1 MNKIHTLEDDFD
13 FEEIELEHPNSL
25 QGGSYF
31 TRINIHSSP
40 VYIQTNPCSTK
51 SGIVKTAKKSY
62 CDLMF
67 NSHDNKAIQWFEE
80 LERRCIDAIYQK
92 KDLWFHND
100 MELDDIETAFTSPI
114 RLYKSGKNYLI
125 RCNIANTSLSSGTF
139 KCYDEHTNPVSLD
152 KLDNTAVKI
161 IPLLEV
167 QGIRFTS
174 KNFTL
179 ELALKQ
185 IMIIEDPDFMNE
197 CFIQPG
203 NIKTIRQKEVEVNT
217 ETSNQYLTPEVS
229 LNEETEQLQA
239 EAQSKEEL
247 DNSEKLAQV
256 IPDEL
261 TNESAQEL
269 VNESSHELAQELA
282 QEPVQ
287 EPVQELAQE
296 VAQEPV
302 QEPVQ
307 ELAQE
312 PVQNI
317 IKESVQESSQE
328 SIQESGQESA
338 QELTQESLGNSSP
351 TILDEVKLDYN
362 NLGSEA
368 VKLKSPEEV
377 YYDLWYEARTRAK
390 LAREEA
396 IRAYLEAKNIKNTYM
411 LDNFSDSD
419 DEFEEYLEE

>member
-1 MNKIHTLEDDFD
+1 MNKIYTLEDIFD

-31 TRINIHSSP
+31 TRMNIHSSP
-40 VYIQTNPCSTK
+40 VYIQTSPCSTK

-67 NSHDNKAIQWFEE
+67 NSHDDKAIQWFEE
-80 LERRCIDAIYQK
+80 LERRCIDAIFQK
-92 KDLWFHND
+92 KDLWFHNE

-125 RCNIANTSLSSGTF
+125 RCNIANNSLSSGTF
-139 KCYDEHTNPVSLD
+139 KCYDEHTNPISLD

-174 KNFTL
+174 KNFTI

-203 NIKTIRQKEVEVNT
+203 NIKSIRQKESEISVEAEENYLRTNESQNT
-217 ETSNQYLTPEVS
+217 DLENNNQSESIDTPQ
-229 LNEETEQLQA
+229 NTEQLQ
-239 EAQSKEEL
+239 KELEVLQKETL
-247 DNSEKLAQV
+247 DNSEKISIEAV
-256 IPDEL
+256 KEV
-261 TNESAQEL
+261 TQEMTP
-269 VNESSHELAQELA
+269 EIT
-282 QEPVQ
+282 
-287 EPVQELAQE
+287 QE
-296 VAQEPV
+296 VTSEITQEMTPEV
-302 QEPVQ
+302 T
-307 ELAQE
+307 
-312 PVQNI
+312 
-317 IKESVQESSQE
+317 KEE
-328 SIQESGQESA
+328 
-338 QELTQESLGNSSP
+338 TQESTQKPLGNSSS
-351 TILDEVKLDYN
+351 TLLDEVILDYN
-362 NLGSEA
+362 NLGNEA

-396 IRAYLEAKNIKNTYM
+396 IKAYLEAKNIKNTYM
-411 LDNFSDSD
+411 LDNFSDSE

>member
-1 MNKIHTLEDDFD
+1 MNKIHTIEDNFD

-31 TRINIHSSP
+31 TRMNIHSSP
-40 VYIQTNPCSTK
+40 IYIQTNPCSTK
-51 SGIVKTAKKSY
+51 NGIVKTAKKSY
-62 CDLMF
+62 CDLLF

-80 LERRCIDAIYQK
+80 LERQCIDAIFQK
-92 KDLWFHND
+92 KDLWFHNE

-125 RCNIANTSLSSGTF
+125 RCNIANNSLSSGTF
-139 KCYDEHTNPVSLD
+139 KCYDEHTNPISLD
-152 KLDNTAVKI
+152 KLDNTGVKI

-185 IMIIEDPDFMNE
+185 IMIIEDPDFINE

-203 NIKTIRQKEVEVNT
+203 NIKSIRQKESEISVETSDNNLRTNSSQNT
-217 ETSNQYLTPEVS
+217 EQEKSNNLSESIDIPQNSEQIQKESEV
-229 LNEETEQLQA
+229 LLKET
-239 EAQSKEEL
+239 L
-247 DNSEKLAQV
+247 DNSEKISIEKNQQV
-256 IPDEL
+256 TPEVTEDTTPEV
-261 TNESAQEL
+261 TEDTTPE
-269 VNESSHELAQELA
+269 V
-282 QEPVQ
+282 P
-287 EPVQELAQE
+287 QE
-296 VAQEPV
+296 VT
-302 QEPVQ
+302 
-307 ELAQE
+307 
-312 PVQNI
+312 
-317 IKESVQESSQE
+317 KEITKEDTEEITQE
-328 SIQESGQESA
+328 SIQKP
-338 QELTQESLGNSSP
+338 LGNSS
-351 TILDEVKLDYN
+351 TTLLDEVILDYN
-362 NLGSEA
+362 NLGNEA

-396 IRAYLEAKNIKNTYM
+396 IKAYLEAKNIKNTYM
-411 LDNFSDSD
+411 LDNFSESD

>member
-1 MNKIHTLEDDFD
+1 MNKIYTLENNFD

-31 TRINIHSSP
+31 TRMNIHSSP

-51 SGIVKTAKKSY
+51 NGIVKTAKKSY

-67 NSHDNKAIQWFEE
+67 NSHDDKAIQWFEQ
-80 LERRCIDAIYQK
+80 LERQCIDAIFQK
-92 KDLWFHND
+92 KDLWFHNE

-125 RCNIANTSLSSGTF
+125 RCNIANNSLSSGTF

-152 KLDNTAVKI
+152 KLDNSAVKI

-203 NIKTIRQKEVEVNT
+203 NIKSIRQNQSEANIETSDNYLGTEKSIKPDISHNIKSEDISNQSEYSVLPQNT
-217 ETSNQYLTPEVS
+217 EPLSEEVQSNEI
-229 LNEETEQLQA
+229 
-239 EAQSKEEL
+239 L
-247 DNSEKLAQV
+247 DNSEKMTSNIGTV
-256 IPDEL
+256 P
-261 TNESAQEL
+261 ESIQESTQ
-269 VNESSHELAQELA
+269 ES
-282 QEPVQ
+282 VQ
-287 EPVQELAQE
+287 ESTKESTQESVQESTKESVQELAQE
-296 VAQEPV
+296 STKEPV
-302 QEPVQ
+302 PEP
-307 ELAQE
+307 AIE
-312 PVQNI
+312 P
-317 IKESVQESSQE
+317 
-328 SIQESGQESA
+328 
-338 QELTQESLGNSSP
+338 TQESLENSSS
-351 TILDEVKLDYN
+351 TLLDEVKLDYN
-362 NLGSEA
+362 NLGNEA
-368 VKLKSPEEV
+368 IKLKSPEEV
-377 YYDLWYEARTRAK
+377 YYDLWYEARARAK

-396 IRAYLEAKNIKNTYM
+396 IKAYLEAKNIKNTYM
-411 LDNFSDSD
+411 LDNFSDSE

>member
-1 MNKIHTLEDDFD
+1 MNKIHTLGDDFN

-31 TRINIHSSP
+31 TRMNIHSSP
-40 VYIQTNPCSTK
+40 VYIQTSPCSTK

-67 NSHDNKAIQWFEE
+67 NSHDDKAIQWFEE
-80 LERRCIDAIYQK
+80 LERRCIDAIFQK
-92 KDLWFHND
+92 KDLWFHNE

-125 RCNIANTSLSSGTF
+125 RCNIANNSLSSGTF

-161 IPLLEV
+161 IPLLEI

-174 KNFTL
+174 KNFTI

-203 NIKTIRQKEVEVNT
+203 NIKSIRHKESEISVEADENYLITNQSQNTDKENNNQSESIDTPKNTEQFQKESEVLQK
-217 ETSNQYLTPEVS
+217 ET
-229 LNEETEQLQA
+229 
-239 EAQSKEEL
+239 L
-247 DNSEKLAQV
+247 DNSEKISIEAV
-256 IPDEL
+256 KEV
-261 TNESAQEL
+261 TQEMTP
-269 VNESSHELAQELA
+269 EIT
-282 QEPVQ
+282 
-287 EPVQELAQE
+287 QE
-296 VAQEPV
+296 VTPEITPEVTPEITQEVTPEIT
-302 QEPVQ
+302 QEVTPEITPEITQ
-307 ELAQE
+307 E
-312 PVQNI
+312 VT
-317 IKESVQESSQE
+317 KEE
-328 SIQESGQESA
+328 
-338 QELTQESLGNSSP
+338 TQESTQKPLGNSSS
-351 TILDEVKLDYN
+351 TLLDEVILDYN
-362 NLGSEA
+362 NLGNEA

-396 IRAYLEAKNIKNTYM
+396 IKAYLEAKNIKNTYM
-411 LDNFSDSD
+411 LDNFSDSE
-419 DEFEEYLEE
+419 DELKKYL

>member
-1 MNKIHTLEDDFD
+1 MNKIYTLDDKLD
-13 FEEIELEHPNSL
+13 VEEIELEHPSSL

-31 TRINIHSSP
+31 TRMTLHSSP

-67 NSHDNKAIQWFEE
+67 NSHDDKTIQWFED
-80 LERRCIDAIYQK
+80 LERRCIDAIFQK
-92 KDLWFHND
+92 KDLWFHNE
-100 MELDDIETAFTSPI
+100 MELDDIETAFSSPI

-152 KLDNTAVKI
+152 KLENPSIKI

-167 QGIRFTS
+167 QGVKFTS
-174 KNFTL
+174 KNFSL

-203 NIKTIRQKEVEVNT
+203 NIKSIRQKDIVEEPIVEPMDT
-217 ETSNQYLTPEVS
+217 LVE
-229 LNEETEQLQA
+229 
-239 EAQSKEEL
+239 KEEL
-247 DNSEKLAQV
+247 ATAQEVKQEAGSNTPLESHHSPKSQEQLDNEEHLEAQEQLNSEKQPETQEQLDNEEHLEAQ
-256 IPDEL
+256 
-261 TNESAQEL
+261 ESPEAQEQLEAQEL
-269 VNESSHELAQELA
+269 PETQEQSISQELSEAQEQPEAQELS
-282 QEPVQ
+282 E
-287 EPVQELAQE
+287 
-296 VAQEPV
+296 
-302 QEPVQ
+302 
-307 ELAQE
+307 
-312 PVQNI
+312 
-317 IKESVQESSQE
+317 
-328 SIQESGQESA
+328 
-338 QELTQESLGNSSP
+338 ESLGNSSP
-351 TILDEVKLDYN
+351 TLLDEVTLDYH
-362 NLGSEA
+362 NLGNEE

-377 YYDLWYEARTRAK
+377 YYDLWYEARARAK

-396 IRAYLEAKNIKNTYM
+396 IKAYLEAKNIKNLYM
-411 LDNFSDSD
+411 LDNFSDSE

>member
-1 MNKIHTLEDDFD
+1 MNKIHTIEDNFD

-31 TRINIHSSP
+31 TRMNIHSSP
-40 VYIQTNPCSTK
+40 IYIQTNPCSTK
-51 SGIVKTAKKSY
+51 NGIVKTAKKSY
-62 CDLMF
+62 CDLLF

-80 LERRCIDAIYQK
+80 LERQCIDAIFQK
-92 KDLWFHND
+92 KDLWFHNE

-125 RCNIANTSLSSGTF
+125 RCNIANNSLSSGTF

-152 KLDNTAVKI
+152 KLDNTGVKI

-185 IMIIEDPDFMNE
+185 IMIIEDPDFINE

-203 NIKTIRQKEVEVNT
+203 NIKSIRQKESEISVETSDNNLRTNSSQNT
-217 ETSNQYLTPEVS
+217 EQEKSNNLSESIDIPQNSEQIQKESEV
-229 LNEETEQLQA
+229 LLKET
-239 EAQSKEEL
+239 L
-247 DNSEKLAQV
+247 DNSEKISIEKNQQV
-256 IPDEL
+256 TPEVTEDTTPEV
-261 TNESAQEL
+261 TEDTTPE
-269 VNESSHELAQELA
+269 VTEDTTPEV
-282 QEPVQ
+282 P
-287 EPVQELAQE
+287 QE
-296 VAQEPV
+296 VT
-302 QEPVQ
+302 
-307 ELAQE
+307 
-312 PVQNI
+312 
-317 IKESVQESSQE
+317 KEITKEDTEEITQE
-328 SIQESGQESA
+328 SIQKP
-338 QELTQESLGNSSP
+338 LGNSS
-351 TILDEVKLDYN
+351 TTLLDEVILDYN
-362 NLGSEA
+362 NLGNEA

-396 IRAYLEAKNIKNTYM
+396 IKAYLEAKNIKNTYM
-411 LDNFSDSD
+411 LDNFSESD